1 MIITI
6 NNITSQYIISF
17 RTKIIETKKI
27 MEVSQN
33 NYNLDAK
40 SQIKRRNAIVSS
52 VLPAYR

>member
-40 SQIKRRNAIVSS
+40 SQIKRWNAIVSS

>member
-6 NNITSQYIISF
+6 NNITSQYIINF

-40 SQIKRRNAIVSS
+40 SQIKRWNAIVSS